1 MAEQALRAPAA
12 AARRS
17 QNGARHV
24 QWSLVTSAASPSH
37 SKFQA
42 KRPGPCPPRFC
53 PCCGAGVCGAPPCA
67 GDAAGDERHSVRR
80 SLQVGCSGLGPCT
93 LVPSDRAP
101 HVNGSTC
108 AIGWFRLDWL
118 IKPPCC
124 LWVLSLLCWERGPAP
139 AALLHHAFTHA
150 QAPPSPLAAWKHAG
164 MWCLPRM
171 AAKLRCTCRF
181 RSPRQAGSASA
192 ASAAIVRDAGA
203 PPSRQASPACTSL
216 LPCCVRPLHPTPR
229 PTPFPPSPAF
239 AAFACLAQ
247 RCPPPQLPLTHT
259 TTPHPRPRPGPRHVV
274 ALQKT
279 LWRGFIEKGTFD
291 SSLEAA
297 HQFKEMVRL
306 RGGDACG

>member
-1 MAEQALRAPAA
+1 
-12 AARRS
+12 
-17 QNGARHV
+17 
-24 QWSLVTSAASPSH
+24 
-37 SKFQA
+37 
-42 KRPGPCPPRFC
+42 
-53 PCCGAGVCGAPPCA
+53 
-67 GDAAGDERHSVRR
+67 
-80 SLQVGCSGLGPCT
+80 
-93 LVPSDRAP
+93 
-101 HVNGSTC
+101 
-108 AIGWFRLDWL
+108 
-118 IKPPCC
+118 
-124 LWVLSLLCWERGPAP
+124 
-139 AALLHHAFTHA
+139 
-150 QAPPSPLAAWKHAG
+150 

-297 HQFKEMVRL
+297 HQFKEMVR
-306 RGGDACG
+306 GGEGPHADRVTESGRWGGAAGPIQHDLVHERPCMVGTAAVFLTDGLMAAPCLWSC